1 MSEATSTLPTVEE
14 ILSGGAQ
21 AGVAPPPG
29 FGPDV
34 SDGSVDRVAGGGFFS
49 ASDLNAAAPSRDAFD
64 DLADAAAALKA
75 ARAEKAAADDAAY
88 SARQRVD
95 AARIALEEATAA
107 FDVASKKVR

>member
-1 MSEATSTLPTVEE
+1 MIYVSKIPSVEE
-14 ILSGGAQ
+14 VLAGGPQ

-29 FGPDV
+29 FGPDAA
-34 SDGSVDRVAGGGFFS
+34 DGTVERVGTGGGFFS
-49 ASDLNAAAPSRDAFD
+49 ASDLQSTGPSRDAFD

-75 ARAEKAAADDAAY
+75 ARAEKADADAAA
-88 SARQRVD
+88 STARQRAD